1 MGQYGSVIADLKPQA
16 NDVKLMAND
25 VVSITFYY
33 GSYLQLAAYNNEH
46 LGPTV
51 VCSRQLI

>member
-25 VVSITFYY
+25 VVNITFHY
-33 GSYLQLAAYNNEH
+33 GSYLQLTTYRNEH
-46 LGPTV
+46 L
-51 VCSRQLI
+51 R

>member
-25 VVSITFYY
+25 VLSITLYY
-33 GSYLQLAAYNNEH
+33 INYLQLLAYRNEH
-46 LGPTV
+46 L
-51 VCSRQLI
+51 R